1 MKPVF
6 NSCYASGWN
15 VTWTCVSGILT
26 SVFHDLCSPCPWSES
41 PGTCLYRFGP
51 PDSKC
56 QTPPAHLSSPE
67 ATWCPELSVCH
78 LAGSSCRQNQTHQHI
93 RNPWTGSYGAVE
105 LLFWVLWWCG
115 VTGLHTEKTHFFII
129 CGILFLHY
137 YHHVQRGEKVLWMCY
152 VRIESSSH
160 LLRAKA

>member
-26 SVFHDLCSPCPWSES
+26 SVFRDLCSPCPWSES
-41 PGTCLYRFGP
+41 PGTCPYRFGP

-67 ATWCPELSVCH
+67 ATWCPEPSVCH

-93 RNPWTGSYGAVE
+93 RRRIRRIIWSSGAV
-105 LLFWVLWWCG
+105 VL
-115 VTGLHTEKTHFFII
+115 GLVMMWGHRTSHRKTNFFII

-137 YHHVQRGEKVLWMCY
+137 YHHVQRGEKVLWICY